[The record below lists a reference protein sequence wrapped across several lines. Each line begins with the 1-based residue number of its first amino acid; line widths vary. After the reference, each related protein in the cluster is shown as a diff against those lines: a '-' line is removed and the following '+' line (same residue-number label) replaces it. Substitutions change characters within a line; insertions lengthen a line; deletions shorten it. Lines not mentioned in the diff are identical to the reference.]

1 MATETNIRDLF
12 RAGHTPTGRPID
24 TDAVIR
30 RSKRRRLPAQLGVG
44 GVATLAI
51 GGIGVVALQNL
62 DSSVSPASI
71 MSESSTAESGS
82 AYDGFVAP
90 AQEGPATRDAA
101 RDGSAEGGTVKRA
114 PADRINLCGG
124 ALAEVAPSAT
134 GLVLTPSFPDAAAG
148 SGGVEGTVTLS
159 NTGSTTVTGYSAA
172 SPAITLSQNGVV
184 LWHSSGPTVQMI
196 RDIALAPGESL
207 QYTASFTP
215 VVCSVDDDL
224 AESLPDGLPAV
235 QPGEY
240 QVSAAADVVLEG
252 GAELV
257 TGPQQ
262 TVRIG

>member
-1 MATETNIRDLF
+1 MATDPNIRDLF
-12 RAGHTPTGRPID
+12 RAGPAPTGRPID

-30 RSKRRRLPAQLGVG
+30 RSKRRRLPAQLGLG

-51 GGIGVVALQNL
+51 GGIGVVTLQNL
-62 DSSVSPASI
+62 DSSVSPVSI
-71 MSESSTAESGS
+71 MGGTAESGQ
-82 AYDGFVAP
+82 AYDAPYTP
-90 AQEGPATRDAA
+90 AQEGAA
-101 RDGSAEGGTVKRA
+101 RDGSAQDTTVKRA

-124 ALAEVAPSAT
+124 PLAEVAPSAT
-134 GLVLTPSFPDAAAG
+134 GLVLTPSFPDATAG
-148 SGGVEGTVTLS
+148 ASRVEGTVTLS
-159 NTGSTTVTGYSAA
+159 NTGSGSITGYSAA

-184 LWHSSGPTVQMI
+184 LWHSNGPTVQMI
-196 RDIALAPGESL
+196 QDVVLAPGESL
-207 QYTASFTP
+207 EYQASFSP

-224 AESLPDGLPAV
+224 AESFPDGLPAV

-240 QVSAAADVVLEG
+240 QVSAAADVVLDG

>member
-1 MATETNIRDLF
+1 MATEPNIRDLF
-12 RAGHTPTGRPID
+12 SAGHTPTGRPID

-90 AQEGPATRDAA
+90 AQEGPATRD
-101 RDGSAEGGTVKRA
+101 GSAGNGTVKRA

-134 GLVLTPSFPDAAAG
+134 GLVLTPSFPAAAAG

-196 RDIALAPGESL
+196 RAISLAPGESL

>member
-1 MATETNIRDLF
+1 MATEPNIRDLF

-71 MSESSTAESGS
+71 MSESSSDESGS
-82 AYDGFVAP
+82 AYDGFFAP
-90 AQEGPATRDAA
+90 AQEGGARDAA
-101 RDGSAEGGTVKRA
+101 RDGSTEYGTVKRA

-196 RDIALAPGESL
+196 RDISLAPGESL

-215 VVCSVDDDL
+215 VVCSVDDDS
-224 AESLPDGLPAV
+224 AEAFRTDLPPVAA
-235 QPGEY
+235 GEY
-240 QVSAAADVVLEG
+240 QLSAAADISVDG
-252 GAELV
+252 IAELV
-257 TGPQQ
+257 TGPTQ